1 MTKQILIHN
10 VETGEQI
17 VRDMTADEL
26 AEYELGANARAKREE
41 AEAQAKAEKMEILA
55 ALGLTEDQAK
65 VLGLIPSETTPL

>member
-1 MTKQILIHN
+1 MTKQIMIHN

-17 VRDMTADEL
+17 VRDMTTEEL
-26 AEYELGANARAKREE
+26 AEYDLGATARAEREV
-41 AEAQAKAEKMEILA
+41 ADAQAKAAKMEILA